1 MARSLRFF
9 RVNKLFN
16 LFKEWIG
23 MEEWSI
29 RSMLNPVIARLLI
42 YGVNPNDLEHVLA
55 VVEKENMVN
64 ARLLEKT
71 WLAEWEKKAARYQA
85 LGEEATRK
93 NRPES
98 AREFFLF
105 AAQCYY
111 AIFLINQKNLEDKK
125 RIYRQYASFY
135 QKSASFQRFPVETV
149 EISLGNG
156 QALPAYFHHPALSR
170 RAGKSPCV
178 IVFSGLGSSKEE
190 MRILA
195 EPLVERGIAVLIPD
209 MPGSGAALFERNIK
223 CRLEGVQTAFVRLV
237 DYLETRNDIRPEA
250 IGAYGLCMGGGYAH
264 RAACLDGRYRFC
276 VTLFPLFITRV
287 VDGATPQ
294 WMKQGEWY
302 NYQTGGVPAAD
313 FLAEMQ
319 NLEAGELSCPFLF
332 IHGEHDNWMTIAS
345 AIQLYDRAKGEK
357 EKIIITE
364 EPVFSNQ
371 QIVTHTMP
379 VGEQLHWVR
388 HAAADWIKDHCL

>member
-1 MARSLRFF
+1 
-9 RVNKLFN
+9 
-16 LFKEWIG
+16 

-42 YGVNPNDLEHVLA
+42 YGVNPNDLEYVLA
-55 VVEKENMVN
+55 VVEKQNLVN
-64 ARLLEKT
+64 VRLLEKT
-71 WLAEWEKKAARYQA
+71 WITEWEKKAARYQA
-85 LGEEATRK
+85 LGEEAVGK

-98 AREFFLF
+98 ARNFFLF

-111 AIFLINQKNLEDKK
+111 AIFLINQKNLGDKK
-125 RIYRQYASFY
+125 RIYQQYANFY
-135 QKSASFQRFPVETV
+135 QKSVSYYRFPVEVV
-149 EISLGNG
+149 EVPLGNG
-156 QALPAYFHHPALSR
+156 QALPAYFHHPYA
-170 RAGKSPCV
+170 RANEVSPGAGTSPCV

-195 EPLVERGIAVLIPD
+195 EPLVERGIGVLIPD
-209 MPGSGAALFERNIK
+209 MPGSGAALFERDIK
-223 CRLEGVQTAFVRLV
+223 CRLEQIQTAFTRLV

-264 RAACLDGRYRFC
+264 RAACADSRYKFC

-287 VDGATPQ
+287 EDGATPQ

-302 NYQTGGVPAAD
+302 NYQTGDIPGSD

-319 NLEAGELSCPFLF
+319 SLEAGELTCPYLF

-345 AIQLYDRAKGEK
+345 AMQLFDRAKGEK
-357 EKIIITE
+357 DKIIIAE

-388 HAAADWIKDHCL
+388 HVAADWIKDHCR